1 MNKAASA
8 AFLFE
13 AEGGGGEVLLG
24 NLKNSVFP

>member
-13 AEGGGGEVLLG
+13 AEGGGEVLLG